1 MLTTC
6 PECHTTFR
14 VAQDQLERRS
24 GLVRCGYCRAVFN
37 AFDTLL
43 PEFET
48 QTPVKVADVES
59 APAEVEVHH
68 PASATEHETAPEQEA
83 QVDSTPE
90 PEPEPVDDPFRIHGG
105 DIPRLTAYEE
115 IGRLDQEEAGTADE
129 PLLSPLA
136 DSPDAILLSEL
147 PTREQ
152 RAPISPALMTA
163 FYGVMSVLLVLG
175 LFAQL
180 AYFFRGAI
188 VDWQPDLR
196 PAFEQACRSLGC
208 TVPLSR
214 HLDALRVES
223 SSLETD
229 PEQPNRAKLKV
240 SFSNRSSQVQA
251 WPCFMLRLSDL
262 QGSPLAQRVFWPKD
276 YLPKT
281 KREEAGMSPGS
292 EQEFQLDLDLG
303 GLSAAGYEIKPRY
316 P

>member
-48 QTPVKVADVES
+48 PTPVEAVEAEP
-59 APAEVEVHH
+59 APAEVEVPP
-68 PASATEHETAPEQEA
+68 PAPPSGDETAPDPEDPIQ
-83 QVDSTPE
+83 SIPE
-90 PEPEPVDDPFRIHGG
+90 PEAVDDPFRLHGG

-115 IGRLDQEEAGTADE
+115 VGRMDQEVAGVADE

-152 RAPISPALMTA
+152 RKPISPGLMTA
-163 FYGVMSVLLVLG
+163 LYGGLSVLLVLG

-180 AYFFRGAI
+180 AYFFRGPIA
-188 VDWQPDLR
+188 DWQPGLR
-196 PAFEQACRSLGC
+196 PAFEQACESLGC

-214 HLDALRVES
+214 QLEALRVES

-229 PEQPNRAKLKV
+229 PEQPTRAKLKV
-240 SFSNRSSQVQA
+240 SFSNRSAQVQA

-281 KREEAGMSPGS
+281 KREGAGMSPGS
-292 EQEFQLDLDLG
+292 EQEFQLDLDLV